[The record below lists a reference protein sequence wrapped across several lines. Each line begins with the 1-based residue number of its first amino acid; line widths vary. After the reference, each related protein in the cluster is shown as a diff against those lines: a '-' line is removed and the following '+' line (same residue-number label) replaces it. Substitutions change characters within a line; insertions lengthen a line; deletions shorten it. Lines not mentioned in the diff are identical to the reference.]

1 MVPAQFEEDGAA
13 VLVASLPPP
22 VRKQGHDFKAAPIFV
37 KILETPDGRHTFRA
51 VIAYFDPQRMAAA
64 VNGDLE

>member
-1 MVPAQFEEDGAA
+1 LQFEEDGAA

-22 VRKQGHDFKAAPIFV
+22 VREQGNDFKAAPSFV
-37 KILETPDGRHTFRA
+37 QILEAPDGGHTLGA

-64 VNGDLE
+64 VNGDFE